1 MPACPRPCRTCFTT
15 ASACARPP
23 IPFSVR
29 SLPLSLASTTGT
41 GHTRGR
47 RTVPRVVEF
56 KMSGWSSFAEEV
68 RETSVGGLERPHAW
82 LLRLEVVLLR
92 TDDAARANDAQ
103 PRYALVCR
111 KPQVLHQPQGNQRA
125 GAPQT
130 CKWKGPKRRRA
141 QGKSMGKGEVQG
153 ERQVRL
159 RGTSARVKM
168 A

>member
-29 SLPLSLASTTGT
+29 SLPPLSLASTTGT

-47 RTVPRVVEF
+47 RTVLVEF
-56 KMSGWSSFAEEV
+56 KMSGWSSFVEEV
-68 RETSVGGLERPHAW
+68 RKTRVGGLERPHAW

-111 KPQVLHQPQGNQRA
+111 KPRCFISHRA
-125 GAPQT
+125 ISVPVRPRPASG
-130 CKWKGPKRRRA
+130 KDRKGGGHKERA
-141 QGKSMGKGEVQG
+141 CERERYKEKGRSG
-153 ERQVRL
+153 YGGLVRE
-159 RGTSARVKM
+159 
-168 A
+168 